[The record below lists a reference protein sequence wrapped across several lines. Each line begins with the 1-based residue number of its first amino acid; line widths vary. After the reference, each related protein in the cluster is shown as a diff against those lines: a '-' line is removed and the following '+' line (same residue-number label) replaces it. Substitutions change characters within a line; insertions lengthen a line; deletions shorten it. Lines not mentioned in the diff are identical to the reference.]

1 MYTSRARQGDPW
13 NKTSWRQAD
22 PILLPVF
29 SVILLDQV
37 HDTGGGQACDTAG
50 CWTRGRLA
58 GGARSCNWEICS
70 SWSSPYKCTL
80 AQVSSR
86 KSISPPGRWTLVQ
99 VSSLY
104 FCIKSI
110 LWFCSSATA
119 LSATATS
126 FPTKIVS
133 FCQCLS
139 WIKIVWCCIR
149 LAFFW
154 PVSEVECAEALILN
168 PATKVSPEVHRCILL
183 QK

>member
-1 MYTSRARQGDPW
+1 MVSRKSDLMYTSRARQGDPW

-22 PILLPVF
+22 PILLPVLP
-29 SVILLDQV
+29 VILLDQV
-37 HDTGGGQACDTAG
+37 PDTGDGQACDTAG

-126 FPTKIVS
+126 FPTN
-133 FCQCLS
+133 FDNAFLP
-139 WIKIVWCCIR
+139 WITSVKKL
-149 LAFFW
+149 LA
-154 PVSEVECAEALILN
+154 V
-168 PATKVSPEVHRCILL
+168 
-183 QK
+183 